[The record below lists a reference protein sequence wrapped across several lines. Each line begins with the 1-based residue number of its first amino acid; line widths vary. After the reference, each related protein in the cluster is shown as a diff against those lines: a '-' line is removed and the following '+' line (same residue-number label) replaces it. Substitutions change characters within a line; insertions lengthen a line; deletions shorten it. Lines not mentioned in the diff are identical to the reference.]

1 MTTALVDGA
10 VGARLDPGG
19 PFESAVAFV
28 VVEECRI
35 SRVYAVRNPRELGRL
50 DTVTELR
57 RRGEVR
63 GLMSGADVAGSD
75 VLIVGGG
82 NAGISLAARLLRD
95 GITDVTVVAPQP
107 VHRYKPLLNYVAAG
121 EASMA
126 ELERPMAE
134 VVPDGCTWI
143 RDAVEAVDPTAR
155 TVRTRGGRSLH
166 WSTLVLCPGLLEDW
180 DATPGLQ
187 RAYTE
192 GWAASSYVPGSTP
205 LVWPAIRS
213 VRSGST
219 VFTVPPEPAS
229 CGPTALKP
237 LLMACDH
244 WRRAGV
250 LGDLQ
255 VRLVLPEATATGIP
269 EADRLL
275 EEVLAGYGVE
285 VLRGARIERVDG
297 DLRSVTVGSPGGRR
311 VLEDV
316 AFAHAV
322 PHYRAPRWIA
332 DAGLSV
338 DEAPG
343 LVDVDPETMRHR
355 RHEQVW
361 ALGDAADLATR
372 PSGGALRKQVKVL
385 SRNLQAAAQGEPMQ
399 PYNGYT
405 VMPITVSRR
414 KLMLNEVD
422 RDDRSQPSV
431 PFLDPFVPRRW
442 QWLFDRYG
450 LPQVYWHQI
459 LTGRV

>member
-1 MTTALVDGA
+1 M
-10 VGARLDPGG
+10 
-19 PFESAVAFV
+19 EHI
-28 VVEECRI
+28 E
-35 SRVYAVRNPRELGRL
+35 
-50 DTVTELR
+50 
-57 RRGEVR
+57 
-63 GLMSGADVAGSD
+63 

-95 GITDVTVVAPQP
+95 GVEDVTVVAPSP

-121 EASMA
+121 EAEMA
-126 ELERPMAE
+126 DLERPMAD

-143 RDAVEAVDPTAR
+143 RDAVDAVDPAAMS
-155 TVRTRGGRSLH
+155 VRTRGGRTLH
-166 WSTLVLCPGLLEDW
+166 CSTLVLCPGLVEDW

-187 RAYTE
+187 QAYGE

-205 LVWPAIRS
+205 LVWPGIRS
-213 VRSGST
+213 VRSGSV

-250 LGDLQ
+250 LDDLQ
-255 VRLVLPEATATGIP
+255 VRLVLPAASGTGVP
-269 EADRLL
+269 EADRHL
-275 EEVLAGYGVE
+275 EEAFAGYGVE
-285 VLRGARIERVDG
+285 VLRESRIERVDG
-297 DLRSVTVGSPGGRR
+297 DLHSVTVTSPGGRR

-332 DAGLSV
+332 DAGLAV
-338 DEAPG
+338 DPSPG

-355 RHEQVW
+355 FHDSIW
-361 ALGDAADLATR
+361 GLGDAADLATR

-385 SRNLQAAAQGEPMQ
+385 SSNLSAVADGKPMQ
-399 PYNGYT
+399 RYDGYT

-422 RDDRSQPSV
+422 RDNRSQPSV

-459 LTGRV
+459 LRGRV

>member
-1 MTTALVDGA
+1 M
-10 VGARLDPGG
+10 
-19 PFESAVAFV
+19 
-28 VVEECRI
+28 
-35 SRVYAVRNPRELGRL
+35 
-50 DTVTELR
+50 
-57 RRGEVR
+57 
-63 GLMSGADVAGSD
+63 AGTN

-95 GITDVTVVAPQP
+95 GVEDVTVVAPSP

-126 ELERPMAE
+126 ELERPMAD

-143 RDAVEAVDPTAR
+143 RDAVDAVDPAAM
-155 TVRTRGGRSLH
+155 TVRTRGGRTLH
-166 WSTLVLCPGLLEDW
+166 CSTLVLCPGLVEDW

-192 GWAASSYVPGSTP
+192 GWAASSYVPGSAP
-205 LVWPAIRS
+205 LVWPGVTSLRAGS
-213 VRSGST
+213 V

-250 LGDLQ
+250 LDDLQ
-255 VRLVLPEATATGIP
+255 VRLVLPAAAGTGIP
-269 EADRLL
+269 EADRYL
-275 EEVLAGYGVE
+275 EDVFAGYGIE
-285 VLRGARIERVDG
+285 VLRESRIERVDG
-297 DLRSVTVGSPGGRR
+297 DLHSVTITSSSGRR

-332 DAGLSV
+332 DAGLAV
-338 DEAPG
+338 DASPG
-343 LVDVDPETMRHR
+343 LVDVDPGTLRHR
-355 RHEQVW
+355 RHGSIW
-361 ALGDAADLATR
+361 GLGDAADLATR

-385 SRNLQAAAQGEPMQ
+385 SENLSAAATGKPMQ
-399 PYNGYT
+399 QYNGYT
-405 VMPITVSRR
+405 VMPITVTRR

-422 RDDRSQPSV
+422 RDNRSQPSV

-450 LPQVYWHQI
+450 LPQVYWHRI
-459 LTGRV
+459 LRGRV